1 MIIYPKFWIS
11 QVKKIFADRAAEKK
25 KKQTEE
31 FVAYIQS
38 LGLSIVK
45 LKTIG
50 TTQYIEAADGS
61 WRKVGGK
68 TEDPD
73 VKALLNAISHK
84 IQSVKNAGVK

>member
-25 KKQTEE
+25 KKQTAE

-45 LKTIG
+45 LRTIG
-50 TTQYIEAADGS
+50 DVQYIEGVDGS

-73 VKALLNAISHK
+73 VKALLNAISHRV
-84 IQSVKNAGVK
+84 QSAKKAGVK